1 MALLDQVKKSLT
13 SGFQVPQFGQ
23 SQSLKQLQAGTAGR
37 QIIGGEGGPR
47 QGSVAEIVA
56 AAGARQQ
63 QKEDIAQG
71 QLAAAQL
78 EQQEAKQQQQFEQRK
93 AALNEEEL
101 NIRQQMQNK
110 TQEILMDFSQRKG
123 ELDFKENSSRVQFA
137 MAAMRMSN
145 DDYLDQLEVE
155 GARSRLNDQAAF
167 EWELTQS
174 IMADEMEL
182 FKNDLSFKAAM
193 NADDRGFKEY
203 LFEMDMNTAIELA
216 ALGAETA
223 EVISQYEAA
232 GQIIS
237 GAASATGTYLK
248 NKPATPTPAPTSN
261 LTETAGDSLPN
272 AGSSNLSNL
281 RMADDNLEIPSV
293 GGYAPPNDIVDSF
306 GPPSSVINTRDS
318 VSFNSLEY

>member
-37 QIIGGEGGPR
+37 QVIGGEGGPR

-71 QLAAAQL
+71 ELAAAQL
-78 EQQEAKQQQQFEQRK
+78 EQQEAKQEQQFEQRK
-93 AALNEEEL
+93 AVLNEEEL
-101 NIRQQMQNK
+101 NVRQQMQNK
-110 TQEILMDFSQRKG
+110 TQEILMDFSQRRG

-155 GARSRLNDQAAF
+155 GAQSRLNDQAAF
-167 EWELTQS
+167 DWELTQT
-174 IMADEMEL
+174 IMADEMEI

-193 NADDRGFKEY
+193 NADDREFKEY

-223 EVISQYEAA
+223 EVVSQYEAA

-248 NKPATPTPAPTSN
+248 NKPAPTTN

-272 AGSSNLSNL
+272 AGSSNLGNL
-281 RMADDNLEIPSV
+281 RMADDNLEIPSA

-306 GPPSSVINTRDS
+306 APPSSVINTRSS
-318 VSFNSLEY
+318 VSSNSLEY